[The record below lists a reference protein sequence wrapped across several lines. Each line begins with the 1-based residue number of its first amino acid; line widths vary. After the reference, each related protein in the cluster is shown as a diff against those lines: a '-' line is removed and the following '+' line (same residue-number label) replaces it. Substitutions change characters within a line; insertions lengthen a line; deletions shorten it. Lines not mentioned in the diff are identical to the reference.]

1 MHPLVRLSIVLSSI
15 VALASIVQAVLHDVA
30 LSAAVHAG
38 VAAVVVVNTWVL
50 LRMNR
55 LRTGAAIVSVQT
67 DVVLDDQTQQ
77 DNSQFELMSL
87 QSRVDQHLSVLAP
100 LIDELEKSAQG
111 SVRAMEHAGV
121 IAQEAGSLIEK
132 GSNNTKEASHA
143 IERLAEFARG
153 AAATFR
159 DLHALSESIGPIVET
174 MQSIARQTS
183 LLSVNATI
191 EAAHARD
198 AGKGFAVVASEV
210 RKLADRSGRGQ
221 SRDRGNRERTR

>member
-1 MHPLVRLSIVLSSI
+1 MHPLVRVSIVLSSV
-15 VALASIVQAVLHDVA
+15 VAVASIVQAMLGDLA

-55 LRTGAAIVSVQT
+55 LRTEAAIALVRT
-67 DVVLDDQTQQ
+67 DVLPDDQTQK

-111 SVRAMEHAGV
+111 SVRAMEHASV

-153 AAATFR
+153 GGGN
-159 DLHALSESIGPIVET
+159 LS
-174 MQSIARQTS
+174 
-183 LLSVNATI
+183 
-191 EAAHARD
+191 
-198 AGKGFAVVASEV
+198 
-210 RKLADRSGRGQ
+210 
-221 SRDRGNRERTR
+221 